1 MQTVTFQQLRG
12 MKEISER
19 EVEFFK
25 RELIEEKA
33 FVTLTSRRGKRMKIV
48 LLALAM
54 LTAAC
59 ASPPPPTQTRD
70 KTTTTANPSSLS
82 RDTTDCERQAAL
94 AGAGERAKA
103 FENCMRAK
111 KPPQR

>member
-1 MQTVTFQQLRG
+1 MQTSDIPAIKGYERNLRASG
-12 MKEISER
+12 R
-19 EVEFFK
+19 VLK
-25 RELIEEKA
+25 RELIA
-33 FVTLTSRRGKRMKIV
+33 GKNICDTYLSEGERMKIV

-59 ASPPPPTQTRD
+59 ASPPPPAQTRD
-70 KTTTTANPSSLS
+70 KTTTTASPSSLS
-82 RDTTDCERQAAL
+82 RDTSDCERQAAL

-111 KPPQR
+111 KTPQR

>member
-1 MQTVTFQQLRG
+1 
-12 MKEISER
+12 
-19 EVEFFK
+19 
-25 RELIEEKA
+25 
-33 FVTLTSRRGKRMKIV
+33 MKII

-54 LTAAC
+54 FVTAC
-59 ASPPPPTQTRD
+59 ASSPPPTTQTRD
-70 KTTTTANPSSLS
+70 KTTTTASPSSSS

-111 KPPQR
+111 SRTPQR

>member
-1 MQTVTFQQLRG
+1 LNEATICGKSVSN
-12 MKEISER
+12 IS
-19 EVEFFK
+19 F
-25 RELIEEKA
+25 
-33 FVTLTSRRGKRMKIV
+33 RRRKCMKIV

-54 LTAAC
+54 LVAAC
-59 ASPPPPTQTRD
+59 ASPPPPAQTRD

-103 FENCMRAK
+103 FESCMKAK
-111 KPPQR
+111 NRTPQR

>member
-1 MQTVTFQQLRG
+1 
-12 MKEISER
+12 
-19 EVEFFK
+19 
-25 RELIEEKA
+25 
-33 FVTLTSRRGKRMKIV
+33 MKIV

-54 LTAAC
+54 LVAAC
-59 ASPPPPTQTRD
+59 ASPPPPAQTRD

-103 FENCMRAK
+103 FESCMKEKNRT
-111 KPPQR
+111 PGR

>member
-12 MKEISER
+12 MKETSER

-25 RELIEEKA
+25 RELIAEKA
-33 FVTLTSRRGKRMKIV
+33 FVTLTSVRWKRMKIV

-59 ASPPPPTQTRD
+59 ASPPPPAQTRD
-70 KTTTTANPSSLS
+70 KTTTTASPSSSS

-103 FENCMRAK
+103 FENCMRSK
-111 KPPQR
+111 KTPQR